1 MDGVHQ
7 VHSSRLGLTEGCSGN
22 KRLSIIQGMGNQLD
36 EVRSESKLEEQRE
49 LASA

>member
-7 VHSSRLGLTEGCSGN
+7 VLPSRLGLTEGRSRN

-36 EVRSESKLEEQRE
+36 EVRSESKLEEKRE
-49 LASA
+49 LATA